1 MVTGHDHNR
10 GKHTGYSKRLQ
21 AETSHRLVLH
31 APWAWGL
38 DSVSVLVG
46 SCSPSCI
53 TTSEHTTHYTS
64 ATYMVTL
71 NCEVLH
77 KDMPFSGS
85 QHSVWFTSHLVHT
98 HTLLVKVGLPAHTQH
113 THTHTYH
120 VARCLCILSVFHTQT
135 ELLLGRKMRSSPSAR
150 PAQFCLDLTENHDCI
165 LHTPQEV

>member
-113 THTHTYH
+113 THTHTH
-120 VARCLCILSVFHTQT
+120 SHIHT
-135 ELLLGRKMRSSPSAR
+135 
-150 PAQFCLDLTENHDCI
+150 
-165 LHTPQEV
+165 HTTNTHTHTHTHYN